1 MGGSLTGAA
10 NRASTD
16 VTPAR
21 SSWRRNRLRYTTRYD
36 QRTRAVAVVHEQT
49 LSAAA
54 GERGGFH
61 RAEMTSNE
69 CRTSHRESRLAGG
82 WPLRMEC
89 DSGRRCGKWI
99 RTTCP

>member
-1 MGGSLTGAA
+1 MSAIVTKDLARVVAIRAGSMGRALTDAV

-16 VTPAR
+16 VMPTR

-36 QRTRAVAVVHEQT
+36 ERTRAVAVVHEQT
-49 LSAAA
+49 FSAAA

-69 CRTSHRESRLAGG
+69 GRTPRREDRLAG
-82 WPLRMEC
+82 C
-89 DSGRRCGKWI
+89 
-99 RTTCP
+99 